1 MHGTFSTH
9 DLLQN
14 LARSVGRVCAA
25 VRAARDATCL
35 WARLRQGRRSRLL
48 TTGTCRKLL
57 SIMSSMAARTVS
69 SGVTVFSTLS
79 GVMISSTLSVA
90 LLLPDTTTFVR

>member
-1 MHGTFSTH
+1 MMCSG
-9 DLLQN
+9 N
-14 LARSVGRVCAA
+14 MPRVWVGLRRCQGHSGSKM
-25 VRAARDATCL
+25 L
-35 WARLRQGRRSRLL
+35 MGPRLCGPVDRLL